1 LPAAAVNSL
10 IQLPKPAFTV
20 LLLACAAALQ
30 VSPAQAGVI
39 RGAVVEKSTGY
50 SLAHAS
56 VSLQPVAPGNQPGRT
71 VLANDSGIFEF
82 DRLPAGAYVIKA
94 SRRGFIPGEYGQKRW
109 NSAGTAISLGEDG
122 SFSVRI
128 PLSRYGSISGTVR
141 DSNEVGIADQDVAAY
156 TNTQPPHFVTR
167 ARSDDRGV
175 FRISGLDP
183 GTYLVRTTG
192 NNDEDRGY
200 LPTFSRQTL
209 RVEEARTV
217 VVYPDEDAN
226 DGDVRPIVGRLFEIS
241 GNAAPL
247 PSSNYG
253 WVVTVTLASETGR
266 VVSQGQGFHFGA
278 LAPVHYE
285 LYAEAREISPGVRV
299 FGGHTEFALERN
311 LTIPLPLTEVRESQ
325 IVLQDAGETVSAV
338 GYVRRKD
345 LAGVGAAQVVK
356 LGAST
361 GVLLLPGRWEIL
373 TAPPGGYYVSRF
385 SPLMRDNA
393 VPPEGWNVV
402 EVGRSF
408 GFSRFVATL
417 SNGPGGIHGMVKVS
431 NAPAWGAPVFLE
443 RWDPVTRQRL
453 LDLRETRTDMR
464 GNYRFDSLP
473 PGEYRVLSTYEYA
486 SPDSNAFDIAQPGAV
501 RVESSTNPQVDLD
514 LYGIP

>member
-1 LPAAAVNSL
+1 M
-10 IQLPKPAFTV
+10 PKPAYAI
-20 LLLACAAALQ
+20 LLIAIATGLHIT
-30 VSPAQAGVI
+30 PARAGVI
-39 RGAVVEKSTGY
+39 RGAIVEKNTGY

-56 VSLQPVAPGNQPGRT
+56 VTLQSVGNQSSRT
-71 VLANDSGIFEF
+71 VLTNDAGIFEF
-82 DRLPAGAYVIKA
+82 DNLPAGAYVVKA
-94 SRRGFIPGEYGQKRW
+94 SRRGFIPGEYGQRRW
-109 NSAGTAISLGEDG
+109 NSAGTAIVIAEDG

-128 PLSRYGSISGTVR
+128 PLSRFGSISGTVR

-217 VVYPDEDAN
+217 TVYPDEDAN
-226 DGDVRPIVGRLFEIS
+226 DGDVRPIAGKLFEIS

-247 PSSNYG
+247 PASNYG
-253 WVVTVTLASETGR
+253 WAVKVTLASETGR
-266 VVSQGQGFHFGA
+266 VVNQGQGFHFGA

-285 LYAEAREISPGVRV
+285 LYAEAREIAPGSRV
-299 FGGHTEFALERN
+299 FGGQFALERN

-325 IVLQDAGETVSAV
+325 IVLQDAGEAVSAT
-338 GYVRRKD
+338 GLVRRKD
-345 LAGVGAAQVVK
+345 LAGTGPVQVVK
-356 LGAST
+356 LGRSDSIP
-361 GVLLLPGRWEIL
+361 LLPGRWEIAI
-373 TAPPGGYYVSRF
+373 APPSGYYVARF
-385 SPLMRDNA
+385 SPVVRDNPG
-393 VPPEGWNVV
+393 PPEGWNVV
-402 EVGRSF
+402 EAGRSF

-417 SNGPGGIHGMVKVS
+417 SNGPGGIHGTVRVS
-431 NAPAWGAPVFLE
+431 NELAWGAPVFLE
-443 RWDPVTRQRL
+443 RWDSVTRQRL
-453 LDLRETRTDMR
+453 LDLRETRTDIR

-473 PGEYRVLSTYEYA
+473 PGEYRILSTYEYA
-486 SPDSNAFDIAQPGAV
+486 SPDSNAFDIAQAGSV
-501 RVESSTNPQVDLD
+501 RIETSANPQADLV